1 MGHKLAIIG
10 YGGMGDW
17 HYRSVTDSIDS
28 AMVKGIL
35 DIREEACRK
44 AEENGLHVYQSLE
57 ELVRDPE
64 IDLVTIAVPN
74 DFHKDYSIACLR
86 GGKNV
91 VCEKPVTMNAEE
103 LKEIIAVAKET
114 GKLFTIHQNRRW
126 DRDYRIIKQLYQDG
140 TIGKPYFI
148 ESRVQGSGQM
158 LHGWRGHKVNGG
170 GMVYDWGV
178 HLFDQLL
185 NLIDSPVVSIA
196 PHLVYLFN
204 HEVDDNFK
212 VLLTFENGI
221 SALVEVAT
229 NCFINQPRWHMCGS
243 EGTVV
248 IKDWECNGEVVSLAN
263 KDALKW
269 ENDIVYTAAG
279 PTRTMAPR
287 PDETKKFSPLP
298 QVETSWSEFYNNIVN
313 VLDGKAELIVK
324 PEQALRVMTLIDA
337 IFLAARDGKPVSC
350 RI

>member
-10 YGGMGDW
+10 YGGMGSW
-17 HYRSVTDSIDS
+17 HYKSVTDLIDKTL
-28 AMVKGIL
+28 VKGIY
-35 DIREEACRK
+35 DIRSEACTRAK
-44 AEENGLHVYQSLE
+44 DMGLYIYHDIDEILK
-57 ELVRDPE
+57 DTD

-74 DFHKDYSIACLR
+74 NFHKDYAIQCLR

-91 VCEKPVTMNAEE
+91 VCEKPVTMNADE

-114 GKLFTIHQNRRW
+114 GKLFSIHQNRRW
-126 DRDYRIIKQLYQDG
+126 DKDYKIMKQLYQDG

-158 LHGWRGHKVNGG
+158 LHGWRGYKINGG
-170 GMVYDWGV
+170 GMVYDWGI

-185 NLIDSPVVSIA
+185 NLIESPVISVT
-196 PHLVYLFN
+196 PHLVQLFN
-204 HEVDDNFK
+204 QEVDDNFK
-212 VLLTFENGI
+212 VFLTFENGI
-221 SALVEVAT
+221 SALVEVST

-248 IKDWECNGEVVSLAN
+248 IRDWECNGEIAKLAN
-263 KDALKW
+263 KEVLKW
-269 ENDIVYTAAG
+269 EDDIVYTAAG

-287 PDETKKFSPLP
+287 PDYTKEISPLP
-298 QVETSWSEFYNNIVN
+298 QVETSWTDYYNNIFD
-313 VLDGKAELIVK
+313 VLDHRAELIVK
-324 PEQALRVMTLIDA
+324 PEQALRVMTLIDL
-337 IFLAARDGKPVSC
+337 IFLAAKEGKPVSC